1 MVMMVET
8 HNSIEMALQCQMHF
22 IFVVLVVE
30 EEEKK
35 IQTVLEELVV
45 LEAVVDVVPLVVVE
59 TILMIQITQ
68 DLKVRLDMDQ
78 VVVDS
83 LVEVVVPEK
92 QDKHLVLHEVEE
104 VEMVFKLL
112 LLDLRQIS
120 LALVH

>member
-1 MVMMVET
+1 
-8 HNSIEMALQCQMHF
+8 MHF

-92 QDKHLVLHEVEE
+92 QDKHMLLHEGEE